1 MEFLNMIKLLFII
14 AITIGLNSLSY
25 AQEGDDLF
33 MLIDEEIQ
41 APPLIPARMVFT
53 QRLLWG
59 EKGVFRATKLSPL
72 NMEQRQKELK
82 VRRVMLTT
90 HQVLGYLTL
99 AAMVAQGI
107 IGGKLYNG
115 DSSLYNTH
123 KTMADVV
130 NIGYFTTAG
139 MSLFAPP
146 PLINKK
152 VRGFSSIKAHKILAT
167 VHFSAMLATNIY
179 KDKNREIHKGA
190 AYTAF
195 GSYALAILVFKF

>member
-1 MEFLNMIKLLFII
+1 MPKLLLII
-14 AITIGLNSLSY
+14 AIAFGVNTLSFS
-25 AQEGDDLF
+25 QDGEDLF
-33 MLIDEEIQ
+33 MLLDENTE
-41 APPLIPARMVFT
+41 APPLLPERMVFT
-53 QRLLWG
+53 QRIFWS
-59 EKGVFRATKLSPL
+59 EKGIFRTTGLSPL

-90 HQVLGYLTL
+90 HQVLGYATL

-115 DSSLYNTH
+115 DDSLYKLH
-123 KTMADVV
+123 KSMGNVV

-167 VHFSAMLATNIY
+167 VHFSAMVATNYY
-179 KDKNREIHKGA
+179 KDKNISKSI
-190 AYTAF
+190 F
-195 GSYALAILVFKF
+195 L